1 MATEQTLSGTT
12 SGTTNNTHP
21 YFIFEAKEII
31 THQFDEDTQRY
42 NFEIADYLFD
52 EVIISLTENMI
63 KDMYFYMQKEQANN
77 RWFKHVQKYS

>member
-1 MATEQTLSGTT
+1 MATEQTLSGA
-12 SGTTNNTHP
+12 TNNTPP
-21 YFIFEAKEII
+21 YIIFEAKEII

-42 NFEIADYLFD
+42 NFEMTDYLFD
-52 EVIISLTENMI
+52 ELIISLTENMI